1 MQGWLFKSDPAYWTA
16 SFAKA
21 LLTSVPQVTNFC
33 ICIFFLF
40 VCFCVPACCVC
51 VFFCSMKINQR
62 CTNSLPKGRML
73 ILDLQAEL
81 EPQYIRLESFY
92 GQPFVFCLL
101 HNFGGTLG
109 LNGAIPI
116 ISQVNKP

>member
-1 MQGWLFKSDPAYWTA
+1 
-16 SFAKA
+16 
-21 LLTSVPQVTNFC
+21 
-33 ICIFFLF
+33 
-40 VCFCVPACCVC
+40 
-51 VFFCSMKINQR
+51 
-62 CTNSLPKGRML
+62 ML

>member
-1 MQGWLFKSDPAYWTA
+1 
-16 SFAKA
+16 
-21 LLTSVPQVTNFC
+21 
-33 ICIFFLF
+33 
-40 VCFCVPACCVC
+40 
-51 VFFCSMKINQR
+51 
-62 CTNSLPKGRML
+62 ML

-81 EPQYIRLESFY
+81 DPQYIRLKSFY

-116 ISQVNKP
+116 ISQVSETKKKKKNTGKVKNGVPSSYESASLTLGISRIRRW

>member
-1 MQGWLFKSDPAYWTA
+1 M
-16 SFAKA
+16 
-21 LLTSVPQVTNFC
+21 
-33 ICIFFLF
+33 
-40 VCFCVPACCVC
+40 CVC
-51 VFFCSMKINQR
+51 VCVCVCFCSMKINQR